1 MQLNVVNAEDEPR
14 VRRVLSMRVVVHV
27 VASVACVRKEN
38 LCIYSLHTGTMATE
52 GEGISLV
59 DGVTRANVSR
69 DELREMLR
77 AAVREAPTGM
87 LHTCVIIGT
96 LV

>member
-1 MQLNVVNAEDEPR
+1 
-14 VRRVLSMRVVVHV
+14 
-27 VASVACVRKEN
+27 
-38 LCIYSLHTGTMATE
+38 MATE

-77 AAVREAPTGM
+77 AAVREAIAVPPAPTG
-87 LHTCVIIGT
+87 TR
-96 LV
+96 